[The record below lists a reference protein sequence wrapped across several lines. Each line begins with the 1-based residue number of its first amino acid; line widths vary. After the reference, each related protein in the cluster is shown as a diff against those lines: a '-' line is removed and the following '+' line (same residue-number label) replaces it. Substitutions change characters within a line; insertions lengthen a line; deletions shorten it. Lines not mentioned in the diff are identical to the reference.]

1 MHADGPLWSYPPQ
14 WPPLPFFLLDLSSC
28 LAPYFN
34 VSFSSI
40 LTFTKP
46 TNVKGNTSKEENAH
60 LRLFL
65 DVLKIVP
72 FWATECDMIVT
83 EISSREIAKEQNAS
97 SV

>member
-1 MHADGPLWSYPPQ
+1 MVLSAPVTSFTLLSAG
-14 WPPLPFFLLDLSSC
+14 PFFLSSP
-28 LAPYFN
+28 PYFN

-72 FWATECDMIVT
+72 F
-83 EISSREIAKEQNAS
+83 
-97 SV
+97 